1 MGAMGERG
9 RGDGLR
15 LLSEFVWMDTS
26 FGDTLSFVITVW
38 TRAFASFLVC
48 HPPSRSTFYFCH
60 IMIFFIPHVTM
71 LCFALMPVFMIS
83 YLTLSFSMSSFLV
96 LRLFLLFFV
105 LPSFSLSLCHTV
117 YEFSLWSLQDRKSVV

>member
-26 FGDTLSFVITVW
+26 FRDTLSLVVTVW

-96 LRLFLLFFV
+96 LRLFFFFSFSFV
-105 LPSFSLSLCHTV
+105 LCITVVLSV
-117 YEFSLWSLQDRKSVV
+117 AVSYRIRI